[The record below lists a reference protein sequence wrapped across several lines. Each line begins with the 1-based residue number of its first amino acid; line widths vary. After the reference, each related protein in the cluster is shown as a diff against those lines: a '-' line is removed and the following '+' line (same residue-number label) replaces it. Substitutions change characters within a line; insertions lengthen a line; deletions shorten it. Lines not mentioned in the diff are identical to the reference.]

1 MNYIKSQI
9 FDEKLHFDHFD
20 LAFFYEPAA
29 TWGTALVVCA
39 THLAT
44 VIHDWC
50 SPIPRSD
57 RDPGR

>member
-1 MNYIKSQI
+1 MNDIKSQI
-9 FDEKLHFDHFD
+9 LDKSFIFDNFD

-29 TWGTALVVCA
+29 TWGTALVVYA

-57 RDPGR
+57 